1 MSGDTLQDIT
11 HIAQIPEYWARNTPQ
26 ATAVIEDDRPTS
38 YAELAR
44 FIENAGVMLR
54 EQGVQ
59 AGDRVLIV
67 SENCVAQI
75 ALIFGAARLNAWPL
89 AINARM
95 APREIDGIADLVSPR
110 VCCYTGG
117 ASPEADA
124 HARRRGASA
133 VASGLLPGT
142 VMISSHVDARAPEPV
157 EIAARVGVLIATS
170 GSTGSPKAVMVPH
183 SGLLH
188 FCRLSVRARAL
199 RPDDVVYAVLPISHI
214 FGIGTQLLVT
224 LYGGASLYLE
234 PRFTPQALLA
244 AMQRRGI
251 SMLFGVPT
259 LYARLLAH
267 LRESGQPLPAHRVR
281 YAYVGAA
288 ALEMPLKQEF
298 EGLFGCQLHHGYGM
312 TEYAGSMFITR
323 VDKPRGDASA
333 GYATESCE
341 VRLVDKDGCDVPAGQ
356 VGEIWIRGPG
366 LMLGYYRAPD
376 LTADA
381 MRPGGFFN
389 TGDLGR
395 LTGDGALFMVGRSK
409 DMIIRSGFNVYPA
422 EVEAVLNT
430 HPAIQLSAV
439 LGRREA
445 DGNEEVLAF
454 VELKPGAS
462 LDRAALRD
470 WLRERLA
477 PYKLP
482 GEVRVL
488 ESMPLLSNG
497 KLAKQVLREQLDPT
511 SQETHPCATPP

>member
-1 MSGDTLQDIT
+1 MQPSSTRCETALQDIT
-11 HIAQIPEYWARNTPQ
+11 HIAQIPAYWARHTPQ
-26 ATAVIEDDRPTS
+26 ATAVFENDQPTC

-44 FIENAGVMLR
+44 YIDNAGALLH
-54 EQGVQ
+54 EHGVQ

-75 ALIFGAARLNAWPL
+75 ALIFGAAALNAWPL

-95 APREIDGIADLVSPR
+95 APREIDDIAELVSPR
-110 VCCYTGG
+110 VCCYTSSV
-117 ASPEADA
+117 SPEADG
-124 HARRRGASA
+124 HAARRGASV
-133 VASGLLPGT
+133 VAPGVLPGT
-142 VMISSHVDARAPEPV
+142 VKISRHSDARAPEP
-157 EIAARVGVLIATS
+157 ADLAGRVGVLIATS
-170 GSTGSPKAVMVPH
+170 GSTGSPKAVLVPH
-183 SGLLH
+183 RGLLH
-188 FCRLSVRARAL
+188 FCRVSVQARAL
-199 RPDDVVYAVLPISHI
+199 QPDDVVYAVLPISHI

-234 PRFTPQALLA
+234 PRFTPEALLA

-267 LRESGQPLPAHRVR
+267 LRESGHPLPPHRVR

-288 ALEMPLKQEF
+288 ALEMSLKHEF
-298 EGLFGCQLHHGYGM
+298 ERLFGCRLHHGYGM

-323 VDKPRGDASA
+323 VDRPRDDASA
-333 GYATESCE
+333 GYATEGCE
-341 VRLVDKDGCDVPAGQ
+341 VRLVDKEGRDVPPGE

-376 LTADA
+376 LTEQA
-381 MRPGGFFN
+381 MKHAGYFN

-395 LTGDGALFMVGRSK
+395 LTHDGALFMVGRSK

-422 EVEAVLNT
+422 EVEAALNT
-430 HPAIQLSAV
+430 HPAIHLSAV
-439 LGRREA
+439 LGRRQA
-445 DGNEEVLAF
+445 DGNEEVVAF
-454 VELKPGAS
+454 VELEPGARF
-462 LDRAALRD
+462 DRIALRE

-482 GEVRVL
+482 ADVKVL
-488 ESMPLLSNG
+488 AAVPLLSNG
-497 KLAKQVLREQLDPT
+497 KLAKQVLREQLEA
-511 SQETHPCATPP
+511 Q